1 MNFILSGAISNCP
14 SAHLLVGATNFD
26 LFYFSHNNN
35 KEIWVAKTDA
45 WKNMIVANCALK
57 WRRESLLKQVMK
69 WNETFV
75 KKLAVKPWVLTVLV
89 KYVEILYAVWH
100 TVKSAYIGYVC
111 TFHFSFFCFRSRF
124 EVCILEIC
132 LVRRSFNAHANRKI
146 YQIGKTFVHNLG
158 NQGISKTAFE
168 TERIQLKAYVE

>member
-1 MNFILSGAISNCP
+1 MKIRKNGCALKQLKEKKDKYIVQKKTRKIKMNFILSGAISNCP

-26 LFYFSHNNN
+26 LFFFSHNNN

-100 TVKSAYIGYVC
+100 RVYLYSLCLHV
-111 TFHFSFFCFRSRF
+111 SFLLFLLSIKVWGMC
-124 EVCILEIC
+124 VW
-132 LVRRSFNAHANRKI
+132 
-146 YQIGKTFVHNLG
+146 NL
-158 NQGISKTAFE
+158 ISKTFF
-168 TERIQLKAYVE
+168 